1 MHLRPRII
9 TAGWKADSGDEW
21 TVPLGL
27 GIGQVLKVSGL
38 PINLQA
44 VYYYNVV
51 KPDFG
56 ADYQLRLQLT
66 LLFPK

>member
-1 MHLRPRII
+1 M
-9 TAGWKADSGDEW
+9 
-21 TVPLGL
+21 
-27 GIGQVLKVSGL
+27 LKVGKL

-44 VYYYNVV
+44 AYYYNVV

-66 LLFPK
+66 LMFPK